1 MRLCSAK
8 RRGHDR
14 PGRVETSLLARSIP
28 IGIRSR
34 LQHTGETRCAP
45 LLKIQKQAAF
55 VIIHLLKN
63 KTSYEKSMNLIV
75 PRIAFR
81 IFR

>member
-1 MRLCSAK
+1 MTVPAVWRLVCS
-8 RRGHDR
+8 
-14 PGRVETSLLARSIP
+14 LAAYPSEL
-28 IGIRSR
+28 RSR

>member
-1 MRLCSAK
+1 MAVPAVWRL
-8 RRGHDR
+8 
-14 PGRVETSLLARSIP
+14 GRSLAAYPSEL
-28 IGIRSR
+28 RSR
-34 LQHTGETRCAP
+34 LQHTGETRCGP
-45 LLKIQKQAAF
+45 LLKSKSKLLF
-55 VIIHLLKN
+55 VLIHLLKN